1 MSKRDEHSKPPAAP
15 PPTDSRRDFLRA
27 ATLAGGAALLG
38 QGCKSE
44 DPLASSN
51 HPKAESPASGA
62 VHKLRI
68 QTVWDA
74 GTFGHTAFVRFCGK
88 VKELSGGQLDLE
100 PLTPG
105 TVAGTFE
112 LFEAVRAGKAEGMNP
127 FTLYWA
133 KDFPVTAF
141 LSSYPLGLDR
151 PDQWETWFYELGG
164 LDLARRAFEAKGLFY
179 VGPIQHDL
187 NIIHAH
193 TPIRSF
199 EDFKG
204 KKVRMP
210 GGLVADVFTA
220 AGCETVVMPG
230 SEVFAALQKR
240 TLDAADFVG
249 PAVNLALGFGDVAKY
264 IVMGPPS
271 TPCMH
276 QPCDLM
282 DLTINLDAWRALP
295 KNLQELLI
303 AATRQ
308 YSWDHYAYI
317 QRQNIAAWE
326 KYKAKGV
333 TVVRLQTGDVDKLRR
348 VAVPQWF
355 KWAKK
360 DPLAKEAFASQL
372 DYMRSPTVG
381 YITDEM
387 LVDDKGQR
395 LTL

>member
-1 MSKRDEHSKPPAAP
+1 MAPKSRPPRSVP
-15 PPTDSRRDFLRA
+15 PPVDARRDFLKA
-27 ATLAGGAALLG
+27 ASLLGGAALLAS
-38 QGCKSE
+38 GCKSE
-44 DPLASSN
+44 DPLEAGN
-51 HPKAESPASGA
+51 RERAEAAPSRPGA
-62 VHKLRI
+62 RKLRI
-68 QTVWDA
+68 QTAWDA
-74 GTFGHTAFVRFCGK
+74 GTFGFSAFERFASR
-88 VKELSGGQLDLE
+88 VKELTGGQLEIE
-100 PLTPG
+100 PLTPN
-105 TVAGTFE
+105 TVAGSFE
-112 LFEAVRAGKAEGMNP
+112 LFDAVKAGKADGMNP

-133 KDFPVTAF
+133 KQMPVCAF

-164 LDLARRAFEAKGLFY
+164 LDLARRAYEAQGLFF

-187 NIIHAH
+187 NLIHSH

-204 KKVRMP
+204 KKLRMP

-220 AGCETVVMPG
+220 AGADTVILPG
-230 SEVFAALQKR
+230 ADVFPALQKK
-240 TLDAADFVG
+240 TIDAADFVG
-249 PAVNLALGFGDVAKY
+249 PAVNLGLGFGDAAKY

-271 TPCMH
+271 TPCLH

-282 DLTINLDAWRALP
+282 DLTINLKVWQSLP
-295 KNLQELLI
+295 KPLQEILI

-308 YSWDHYAYI
+308 YSWDHYAFI
-317 QRQNIAAWE
+317 QRQNVSAWE

-333 TVVRLQTGDVDKLRR
+333 SIVRLQPGDVEKLRR

-372 DYMRSPTVG
+372 EFMRSPTVG
-381 YITDEM
+381 YISDEM
-387 LVDDKGQR
+387 LVDEKGQR